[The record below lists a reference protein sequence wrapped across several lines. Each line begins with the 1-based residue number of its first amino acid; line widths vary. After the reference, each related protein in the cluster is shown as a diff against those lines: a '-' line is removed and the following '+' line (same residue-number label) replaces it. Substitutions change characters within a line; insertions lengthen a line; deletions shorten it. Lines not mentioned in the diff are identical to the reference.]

1 MLRTDNALEYVKND
15 VSLFCSKNEIF
26 NQISCSHT
34 SQQNSVVERKHRHIL
49 DVTRTMM
56 IHMHILKYLRSD
68 AALSA
73 CHLINRMPSS
83 VFKSK
88 VLFSCLDL
96 TKIFFPYL
104 LVFSDVR
111 ILFRTCLL
119 ILINCLLGLQMSL
132 S

>member
-1 MLRTDNALEYVKND
+1 VLYIGNALKYVKND
-15 VSLFCSKNEIF
+15 VSLFCSNNEIIH
-26 NQISCSHT
+26 QTSYSHT
-34 SQQNSVVERKHRHIL
+34 SQQNGVSESKHRHIL

-119 ILINCLLGLQMSL
+119 
-132 S
+132 